1 VLVRVYDEGPMEQ
14 KLIDRLEVSEIQEL
28 NESIKQKQAME
39 RLKEWVRKEHS
50 NISFLPFIISQ

>member
-1 VLVRVYDEGPMEQ
+1 MEQ